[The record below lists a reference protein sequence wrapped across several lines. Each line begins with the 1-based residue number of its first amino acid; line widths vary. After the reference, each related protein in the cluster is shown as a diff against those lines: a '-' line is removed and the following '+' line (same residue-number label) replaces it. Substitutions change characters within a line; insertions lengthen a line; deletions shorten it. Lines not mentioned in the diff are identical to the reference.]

1 MTNLSKFHDLS
12 DQSEVLSIIFESTHV
27 LVAYLDTDLR
37 FVKVNRAYAAAD
49 QKPTE
54 YFVGKKHFDLYPNE
68 ENEKI
73 FTRVVETGEPHF
85 SYAKAFEYEHN
96 RERGVSHWDWSLLPS
111 RDCNNNVTGVVLQ
124 LVNVTERIQAEQLLK
139 QQNSLMETFFSQ
151 SLDGCFFMLMDEPID
166 WRSSSDREH
175 LLDYVFANQRVTRIN
190 DAMLAQYGAVR
201 ENFLRLTPNDL
212 FAHNL
217 EYGRQLWRT
226 LFDQGRLAIQT
237 EEQKLDGTPMWIEGE
252 YVCIYDDQ
260 GRITGHFGV
269 QREITEQKRMEDE
282 VRVKKT
288 RLKEAQRL
296 AKVGSWELDLRTNHL
311 FWTDEIFN
319 LFELDQERF
328 GASYEAFL
336 DAIHPDDR
344 EIVNSAYQ
352 QSLKN
357 REPYAITHRLLMADG
372 RIKWV
377 EERCYTEFDQNGTPL
392 ISRGTVQDITERKLS
407 EEELDKY
414 RERLEELVAE
424 RTEKLVSTQ
433 NELVRKERLATLGQL
448 TATVSHELRNPLGA
462 MRPSLYIIK
471 KNTDSNDEKTLNA
484 LERLER
490 NILRCDHII
499 DELLDFTRI
508 TTLEVQEIAI
518 DDWLRSL
525 LSEQVIAPGI
535 ALKQEFRLDGI
546 KVPMDSHRMRRALVN
561 LIDNGCQS
569 MMDESSKRVSVDNAE
584 LSVFTRETNDSVEI
598 GIRDTGIGIADE
610 VLPHIFEPLY
620 STKGFGVGLGMPTV
634 KQIIEQ
640 HGGKIS
646 VQTKTNCGTTVVLS
660 LPKAGPDLTPH
671 GARQ

>member
-1 MTNLSKFHDLS
+1 MTNLSNLHDLS

-27 LVAYLDTDLR
+27 LVAYLDADLR

-49 QKPTE
+49 QKPAD

-73 FTRVVETGEPHF
+73 FWRVIETGEPHF

-96 RERGVSHWDWSLLPS
+96 PERGISHWDWSLLPS
-111 RDCNNNVTGVVLQ
+111 RDSNNNVMGAVLQ
-124 LVNVTERIQAEQLLK
+124 LVNVTERIHAEQQLK
-139 QQNSLMETFFSQ
+139 QQDLLMETFFSQ

-166 WRSSSDREH
+166 WRSNSDKEH
-175 LLDYVFANQRVTRIN
+175 LLDYVFAHQRVTRIN
-190 DAMLAQYGAVR
+190 DAMLAQYGAAR
-201 ENFLRLTPNDL
+201 ENFLKLTPNDL

-269 QREITEQKRMEDE
+269 QREITAQKHMEEE
-282 VRVKKT
+282 VRVKKE

-296 AKVGSWELDLRTNHL
+296 AKVGSWELDLRTNRL

-319 LFELDQERF
+319 LFELDEKVF

-344 EIVNSAYQ
+344 EAVNSAYQ
-352 QSLKN
+352 QSLKD
-357 REPYAITHRLLMADG
+357 REPYLIIHRLLMADG

-377 EERCYTEFDQNGTPL
+377 EERCYTEFDQNGAPL
-392 ISRGTVQDITERKLS
+392 ISRGTVQDITERKLN
-407 EEELDKY
+407 ERELEKY

-424 RTEKLVSTQ
+424 RTKELVSAQ

-471 KNTDSNDEKTLNA
+471 KNTDRADEKTLNA

-508 TTLEVQEIAI
+508 STLEIRDIAI
-518 DDWLRSL
+518 DNWLRSL
-525 LSEQVIAPGI
+525 LSEQTIAPGI
-535 ALKQEFRLDGI
+535 TLKEEFTLDGK
-546 KVPMDSHRMRRALVN
+546 KVPMDSNRMRRALIN
-561 LIDNGCQS
+561 LIDNSCQS
-569 MMDESSKRVSVDNAE
+569 MVDESSKLVNVDSAE
-584 LSVFTRETNDSVEI
+584 LTVFTRETGDSIEI
-598 GIRDTGIGIADE
+598 GVSDTGIGIADE
-610 VLPHIFEPLY
+610 VLPYVFEPLY

-640 HGGKIS
+640 HGGKINI
-646 VQTKTNCGTTVVLS
+646 QTKTNCGTTVVLS

-671 GARQ
+671 GAR